1 MKDFDG
7 GGGATGVDEL
17 VQKGVG
23 HGVIV
28 AVAVDVGIDIDPGVD
43 GPLAEDEG
51 LGGQGAQGG
60 LVQLDEG
67 AASAGDRRA

>member
-1 MKDFDG
+1 M
-7 GGGATGVDEL
+7 
-17 VQKGVG
+17 
-23 HGVIV
+23 GVIV